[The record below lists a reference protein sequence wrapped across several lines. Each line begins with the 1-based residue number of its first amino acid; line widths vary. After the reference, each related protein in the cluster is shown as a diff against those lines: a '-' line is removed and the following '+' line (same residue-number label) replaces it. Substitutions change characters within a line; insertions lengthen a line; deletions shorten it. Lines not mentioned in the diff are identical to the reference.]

1 MLAATASAALL
12 GWLLIPALR
21 RLRIGQ
27 QIRSDG
33 PARHL
38 VKAGTPT
45 MGGVLVLGGMAVG
58 WLVSGASGPRL
69 ALAFAVTAAYGLLG
83 FIDDYSKV
91 VLRRSLGLKA
101 RHKLAYQFAVGLA
114 MGLAA
119 LQLPGHGTT
128 VRLPFV
134 ELGLDLGWTYPA
146 FVGLLAASTSNS
158 VNLADGVDGL
168 AAGLMVIAMAAYSLL
183 AWILGAGDLLVFCLV
198 TVGGCLGFL
207 VHNWHPARVFMG
219 DTGSLALGGALASAA
234 VLTRTEL
241 VLPVIAGVFVVE
253 TLSVMLQVTA
263 FRLTGRRII
272 RMCPL
277 HHHFELVGWSE
288 RKVVLVFWAA
298 GLAFAALALLGMAWG
313 APR

>member
-1 MLAATASAALL
+1 MLAAAVATALL

-27 QIRSDG
+27 QVRSDG

-45 MGGVLVLGGMAVG
+45 MGGVLILGGMAVG
-58 WLVSGASGPRL
+58 WLVSGPGGPRL
-69 ALAFAVTAAYGLLG
+69 TLAFAVTAAYGLLG

-128 VRLPFV
+128 VRLPFR

-146 FVGLLAASTSNS
+146 FVGLLAVSTSNS

-168 AAGLMVIAMAAYSLL
+168 AAGLMVIAMAVYALL
-183 AWILGAGDLLVFCLV
+183 AGILGAADLLVFCLV
-198 TVGGCLGFL
+198 TAGGCLGFL

-241 VLPVIAGVFVVE
+241 VLPIIAGVFVVE

-263 FRLTGRRII
+263 FRLTGRRVI
-272 RMCPL
+272 RMSPL
-277 HHHFELVGWSE
+277 HHHFELIGWSE
-288 RKVVLVFWAA
+288 RKVVLAFWGA
-298 GLAFAALALLGMAWG
+298 GAAFAALALMGMAWG

>member
-1 MLAATASAALL
+1 VAATLAAVLL
-12 GWLLIPALR
+12 GWLLIPVLR

-27 QIRSDG
+27 QIRGDG

-38 VKAGTPT
+38 AKAGTPT
-45 MGGVLVLGGMAVG
+45 MGGVLILGGMAVG
-58 WLVSGASGPRL
+58 WLVANASGLRL
-69 ALAFAVTAAYGLLG
+69 GLAFAVTVAYGLLG
-83 FIDDYSKV
+83 FFDDYSKV
-91 VLRRSLGLKA
+91 VFRRSLGLKA
-101 RHKLAYQFAVGLA
+101 RHKLAYQFTVGMAL
-114 MGLAA
+114 GLAA
-119 LQLPGHGTT
+119 LQLPGHDTT
-128 VRLPFV
+128 VRFPFL

-146 FVGLLAASTSNS
+146 FVGLLGVATSNS

-168 AAGLMVIAMAAYSLL
+168 AAGLMAIAMATYAFL
-183 AWILGAGDLLVFCLV
+183 AAIAGAADLLVFCLV

-253 TLSVMLQVTA
+253 TLSVMAQVTA

-277 HHHFELVGWSE
+277 HHHFELIGWSE
-288 RKVVLVFWAA
+288 RKVVFVFWGA
-298 GLAFAALALLGMAWG
+298 GVAFAVLGLWGMAWG
-313 APR
+313 VPG

>member
-1 MLAATASAALL
+1 M
-12 GWLLIPALR
+12 IPILR

-27 QIRSDG
+27 QVRSDG
-33 PARHL
+33 PAPHL

-45 MGGVLVLGGMAVG
+45 MGGVLILGGMAVG
-58 WLVSGASGPRL
+58 WLVSGASSPRL
-69 ALAFAVTAAYGLLG
+69 GLAFAVTAAYGLLG

-91 VLRRSLGLKA
+91 MLRRSLGLKA
-101 RHKLAYQFAVGLA
+101 RHKLACQFVVGLA

-128 VRLPFV
+128 VRLPFL
-134 ELGLDLGWTYPA
+134 ELGLDLGWSYPA
-146 FVGLLAASTSNS
+146 FVGLLTVATSNS

-168 AAGLMVIAMAAYSLL
+168 AAGLMVIAMAAYALL
-183 AWILGAGDLLVFCLV
+183 AGRAGATDLLVFCLV
-198 TVGGCLGFL
+198 TAGGCLGFL

-219 DTGSLALGGALASAA
+219 DIGSLALGGALASAA

-241 VLPVIAGVFVVE
+241 VLPVIAGMFVVE

-272 RMCPL
+272 RMSPL
-277 HHHFELVGWSE
+277 HHHFELIGWSE
-288 RKVVLVFWAA
+288 RKVVIVFWVA
-298 GLAFAALALLGMAWG
+298 GVAFAVLALMGMTWG
-313 APR
+313 ASR